1 VIAECVA
8 LILAAGPSGD
18 ELVISHRKVMT
29 PDGVALAL
37 YRYQRTGVTSARP
50 PIVMVPDVGF
60 TRAAWDFEGRGLARH
75 LAREGQTVYV
85 AELRGQGKAGTA
97 LSLKATSLEA
107 TSLEATSLEATSL
120 EAMGRV
126 DLLTV
131 LKVIGAPQIDLVV
144 QGWVGS
150 LVMASLVDDPRVHRI
165 VAFNTPLLAEPPSD
179 LAEAFLLDGGRFS
192 TLASAPQG
200 ARTFDLLFSM
210 GSPFPTGTARGFLS
224 TGTRDLSA
232 QAATQLLAWMRS
244 GDLPLGPT
252 TVVKRL
258 STLKTPT
265 LLLLGLADGFA
276 PPEQCAVLRE
286 RVPGKVTL
294 RTFSRLETAEDFS
307 HLSMLLGSEAPRR
320 VFPLVSRFLREG
332 TP

>member
-1 VIAECVA
+1 VITLCVA
-8 LILAAGPSGD
+8 LLLAAAPSGD
-18 ELVISHRKVMT
+18 EVVISRRKVMT

-37 YRYQRTGVTSARP
+37 YRYQRAQVTTSGP
-50 PIVMVPDVGF
+50 PVVLVPDVGF

-85 AELRGQGKAGTA
+85 AELRGQGKAGA
-97 LSLKATSLEA
+97 AGSLEA
-107 TSLEATSLEATSL
+107 GPLEAGPL
-120 EAMGRV
+120 EAMGLIDV
-126 DLLTV
+126 VTV
-131 LKVIGAPQIDLVV
+131 LNVIGAPQIDLVV

-150 LVMASLVDDPRVHRI
+150 LVMASLVDDPRVRRI

-179 LAEAFLLDGGRFS
+179 LAEAFLLEGGRFS
-192 TLASAPQG
+192 TLASAPSG
-200 ARTFDLLFSM
+200 ASTFDLLFSM

-232 QAATQLLAWMRS
+232 PTAVQLLAWMRA
-244 GDLPLGPT
+244 GDLPLGSS
-252 TVVKRL
+252 TVVRRL
-258 STLKTPT
+258 STLKAPT

-286 RVPGKVTL
+286 RVPAQVTV

>member
-1 VIAECVA
+1 M
-8 LILAAGPSGD
+8 
-18 ELVISHRKVMT
+18 SHRKVMT

-37 YRYQRTGVTSARP
+37 YRYQRSGVTSARP

-85 AELRGQGKAGTA
+85 AELRGQGKAGT
-97 LSLKATSLEA
+97 SL
-107 TSLEATSLEATSL
+107 SLEATSL

-150 LVMASLVDDPRVHRI
+150 LVMAALVDDPRVHRI

-232 QAATQLLAWMRS
+232 QTATQLLAWMRS
-244 GDLPLGPT
+244 GDLPLGPS

-307 HLSMLLGSEAPRR
+307 HLSMLLGTEAPRR